1 MMVRV
6 AALGE
11 SRVGK
16 TALLEQFVHGTCP
29 LAYRPTVERRSLYC
43 TVVRGDRVYELQ
55 CNDLPPMHHF
65 PLDSLDEW
73 DYCAGFALRS
83 VDVYLLVFDSSRPHT
98 FETVEQI
105 NLELKRCRPQAPVV
119 VVAAKCDLL
128 RRSTTSGGG
137 GRFTN
142 PYERLVRKQWKRPF
156 VECSAKH
163 NCKVSAVFQELMN
176 SVEQSSAET
185 NGRKGQ
191 RQEAKRI
198 SQSRPSSTRS
208 SPRCVIQ

>member
-29 LAYRPTVERRSLYC
+29 TLHRPTVVNRSLCC

-55 CNDLPPMHHF
+55 CNDLPPMYQL

-73 DYCAGFALRS
+73 DYCAGFTFRT
-83 VDVYLLVFDSSRPHT
+83 VDVYLLVFDCSRPDT
-98 FETVEQI
+98 FETVEQ
-105 NLELKRCRPQAPVV
+105 LYVQLRRSRPMAPVV

-128 RRSTTSGGG
+128 RRPPGG
-137 GRFTN
+137 GRSIN
-142 PYERLVRKQWKRPF
+142 PYERLVRKKWKRPF

-176 SVEQSSAET
+176 SVEQSSSET

-191 RQEAKRI
+191 RQDTKGSNR
-198 SQSRPSSTRS
+198 QSRS

>member
-29 LAYRPTVERRSLYC
+29 VLHRPTLAHRSLWC

-55 CNDLPPMHHF
+55 CNDLPPIYHF
-65 PLDSLDEW
+65 PLDTLDEW
-73 DYCAGFALRS
+73 DYCPGFALRT

-98 FETVEQI
+98 FDTIEQI
-105 NLELKRCRPQAPVV
+105 YAQLRRCRPFAPVV

-128 RRSTTSGGG
+128 RRPNSPATSHSIS
-137 GRFTN
+137 

-156 VECSAKH
+156 VECSAKY

-176 SVEQSSAET
+176 SVEQSNSET

-191 RQEAKRI
+191 RQDAKGGTGE
-198 SQSRPSSTRS
+198 SRS